1 MPDAPPAEIEPLLA
15 QLYSA
20 DAREA
25 GERLVALGSAAVEP
39 LIAVLNGQH
48 PLPDMR
54 LYGGIGSVPDSAAA
68 RERAAYLLGDIGD
81 ARAVE
86 PLIAAYARETSR
98 YTRLAIARALG
109 KIGDGRAA
117 PTLVALLD
125 DIPFTPDYAHIVDD
139 YARIA
144 GANAVEPLLRV
155 VRSRRYSYGGAA
167 HAVRALARLR
177 ADPRVL
183 PGLIDALRT
192 DAETATV
199 LALIDTLAETSDAR
213 AIDAL
218 IGFIGVMIQL
228 PPERW
233 DERDE
238 NRSETDAGVVFH
250 ILKAPFRAAAAA
262 VRKTGSAEA
271 RARLEHLLGSAP
283 AYVSGS
289 DSSPLR

>member
-1 MPDAPPAEIEPLLA
+1 MPDAPPVEIERLLA

-25 GERLVALGSAAVEP
+25 SDRLVALGAAAVEP

-48 PLPDMR
+48 ALPNLR

-81 ARAVE
+81 TRAVE
-86 PLIAAYARETSR
+86 PLIAAYTRETSR
-98 YTRLAIARALG
+98 YTRLAIALALG
-109 KIGDGRAA
+109 KIGDARAA
-117 PTLVALLD
+117 ATLVALLD
-125 DIPFTPDYAHIVDD
+125 DVPFTPDYARIVDD

-144 GANAVEPLLRV
+144 GTEAVEPLLRV
-155 VRSRRYSYGGAA
+155 ARSRRYTYGGAA
-167 HAVRALARLR
+167 RAVRALAKLR

-183 PGLIDALRT
+183 PGLIDALRP

-199 LALIDTLAETSDAR
+199 LALIDTLAETGDAH

-218 IGFIGVMIQL
+218 IRFIGVLIQL
-228 PPERW
+228 PAERW

-238 NRSETDAGVVFH
+238 NQSETDAGVVFH
-250 ILKAPFRAAAAA
+250 ILKAQFGAATAA
-262 VRKTGSAEA
+262 VRRTGTAEA
-271 RARLEHLLGSAP
+271 RARLERLLGSAP
-283 AYVSGS
+283 AYVSRS
-289 DSSPLR
+289 DSPPLR